1 MDVAPRRIYGSF
13 RNFLLRLLNKE
24 FLIFLFF
31 LIISG
36 VFWLITA
43 LNESMEKEVGIPV
56 EVVNVPDNIVVTSEM
71 QDTIK
76 VTLRDK
82 GYILAA
88 YQYTDHLQPI
98 RINFGNY
105 SRTEGHGQVSAA
117 ELQRLIR
124 QQLYKSTDIRAIKPE
139 KMDIYF
145 NHGLHKKVPVM
156 FRGKIGA
163 AENYFITHTK
173 VVPDSVDVYATNE
186 MMNAITSVTTD
197 YTTCSNVSS
206 SEKRVVQL
214 QKKSGVKFIP
224 SEVTLEI
231 DADVLTEGAVDVP
244 VVAVNMPEGKMLRT
258 FPSQVKVRFVVG
270 SNHIDKI
277 YPSQFRVEADYQEI
291 ENSTSDKCTLHL
303 VAKPPLVIRAS
314 LEIEQVDY
322 LIERL

>member
-1 MDVAPRRIYGSF
+1 M
-13 RNFLLRLLNKE
+13 RLLNKE
-24 FLIFLFF
+24 FLIFLSF
-31 LIISG
+31 LLVSG

-43 LNESMEKEVGIPV
+43 LNESMEKEVGVPV
-56 EVVNVPDNIVVTSEM
+56 QVVNVPDNIVLTSEL

-98 RINFGNY
+98 KINFSNY
-105 SRTEGHGQVSAA
+105 SKGDGHGTVTAA

-124 QQLYKSTDIRAIKPE
+124 QQLYKSTDIRSIKPE

-145 NHGLHKKVPVM
+145 NHGIHKKVPVM

-163 AENYFITHTK
+163 AQNYFITQTK

-197 YTTCSNVSS
+197 YTTRLNVSS
-206 SEKRVVQL
+206 SEKQTVPL
-214 QKKSGVKFIP
+214 QKKSGVKFVP

-231 DADVLTEGAVDVP
+231 DADVLTEGSFDVP
-244 VVAVNMPEGKMLRT
+244 VVAVNMPEGKILRT
-258 FPSQVKVRFVVG
+258 FPSQVKVHFVVG
-270 SNHIDKI
+270 SHLIDQVF
-277 YPSQFRVEADYQEI
+277 PGDFRVEVDYQEI
-291 ENSTSDKCTLHL
+291 EDNPSDKCTLRL
-303 VAKPPLVIRAS
+303 VGKPALVVRAF
-314 LEIEQVDY
+314 LEMEQVDY